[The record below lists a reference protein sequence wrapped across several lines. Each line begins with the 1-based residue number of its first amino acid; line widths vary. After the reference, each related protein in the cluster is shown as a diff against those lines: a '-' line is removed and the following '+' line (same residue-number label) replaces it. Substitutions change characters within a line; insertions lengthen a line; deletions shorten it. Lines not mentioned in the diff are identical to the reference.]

1 MLAAYMDKG
10 GAGVAPPGV
19 HEGVQTCSFVRAS
32 RGACNPKVAPCQF
45 RPATNIGHADEL
57 RAPLVGALSC
67 SSIHGSQRHEV
78 TRYLARTRVPQRR
91 GVCWSASI
99 RAHAGN
105 HLVNVFPRWAWRYRC
120 RVHPVLLLEPI
131 DTVVNSLSPLTVVS
145 SIG

>member
-57 RAPLVGALSC
+57 RSPLVGALSL
-67 SSIHGSQRHEV
+67 SAPEEINGMRRIRSPHVNRILGESTLSTMSLQSEML
-78 TRYLARTRVPQRR
+78 LAPQ
-91 GVCWSASI
+91 
-99 RAHAGN
+99 
-105 HLVNVFPRWAWRYRC
+105 
-120 RVHPVLLLEPI
+120 
-131 DTVVNSLSPLTVVS
+131 
-145 SIG
+145 